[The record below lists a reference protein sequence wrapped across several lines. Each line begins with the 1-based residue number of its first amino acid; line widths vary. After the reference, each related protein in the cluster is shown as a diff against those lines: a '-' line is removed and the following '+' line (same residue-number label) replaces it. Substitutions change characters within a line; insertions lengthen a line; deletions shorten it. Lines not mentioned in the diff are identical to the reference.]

1 MTLYSGLVS
10 SMSFCCFRNLYL
22 DFCVPG
28 FMIEFIMLWFSFL
41 LTVVFLM
48 FLFIVFGVSAERS
61 RSLIILSVDSIQHPD
76 TPLLMICVMHFGFR
90 VISLMA

>member
-1 MTLYSGLVS
+1 MYSGLIS

-22 DFCVPG
+22 DFCAPG
-28 FMIEFIMLWFSFL
+28 FVIEFIMLWFIFL

-48 FLFIVFGVSAERS
+48 FLFNVFRVSAERS
-61 RSLIILSVDSIQHPD
+61 RSLIILSVDSIKHPD
-76 TPLLMICVMHFGFR
+76 TSLLVICVMHFGFR